1 MPKPPP
7 KLSKFE
13 FTQMFTRQPRHT
25 MLDLEAQKLVVD
37 GKLRCWLD
45 IDVNDS
51 RASYQRAVDFV
62 GAKNLTCAFAEIH
75 GLG

>member
-1 MPKPPP
+1 
-7 KLSKFE
+7 
-13 FTQMFTRQPRHT
+13 

-75 GLG
+75 GLC

>member
-1 MPKPPP
+1 
-7 KLSKFE
+7 
-13 FTQMFTRQPRHT
+13 MFTRLVLGEAPNHANT